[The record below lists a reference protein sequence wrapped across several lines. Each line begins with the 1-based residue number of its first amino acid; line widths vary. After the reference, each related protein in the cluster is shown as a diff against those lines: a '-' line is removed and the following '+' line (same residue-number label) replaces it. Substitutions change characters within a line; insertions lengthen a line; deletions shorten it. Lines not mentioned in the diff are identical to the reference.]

1 MPWEHGLQEF
11 KVMIKKDEIFKIGIF
26 NKPHGVKGEVSFT
39 FTDDIFDRVD
49 CEYLV
54 CLLDGIFVPFF
65 IEEYRFRSDT
75 TALVKLE
82 GVDTAEKARMFTN
95 VEVYFPKK
103 YVEQDDETEDI
114 PTWNF
119 FIGFKVK
126 DVRHGD
132 LGEIVAVDDSTMN
145 VLFAIEKDGEELLL
159 PAHEEFICKL
169 DKKKRLLTVDVPDG
183 LFIIYIILR
192 YARAVMK
199 KKRRKAFWHNIKFK
213 YKLTVTNEN
222 TLEEVVGI
230 HVSKLNGLSWLLSA
244 VTVIFLVAAIII
256 AFTPL
261 RNYLPGYMNSE
272 VRAQIVSNA
281 LRADSLQKMLERQ
294 KLYIMNIQDIF
305 SGKIQVDTV
314 QSIDSLT
321 AIRSDSLMER
331 TRKEEEFRKQYEESE
346 RYNLTA
352 VNNTPT
358 ASGLIFYRPTRGMMS
373 SNFDPDNKHYGV
385 DIAANPNESILA
397 TLDGTVILSTYT
409 AETGYV
415 IQIQHGQDFVSVYK
429 HCGSLLKKEG
439 DTVKGGEAI
448 ALVGNTGEKTTGS
461 HLHFELWNKG
471 RAINPSKYIVF

>member
-1 MPWEHGLQEF
+1 
-11 KVMIKKDEIFKIGIF
+11 
-26 NKPHGVKGEVSFT
+26 
-39 FTDDIFDRVD
+39 
-49 CEYLV
+49 
-54 CLLDGIFVPFF
+54 
-65 IEEYRFRSDT
+65 
-75 TALVKLE
+75 
-82 GVDTAEKARMFTN
+82 
-95 VEVYFPKK
+95 
-103 YVEQDDETEDI
+103 
-114 PTWNF
+114 
-119 FIGFKVK
+119 
-126 DVRHGD
+126 
-132 LGEIVAVDDSTMN
+132 
-145 VLFAIEKDGEELLL
+145 
-159 PAHEEFICKL
+159 
-169 DKKKRLLTVDVPDG
+169 
-183 LFIIYIILR
+183 
-192 YARAVMK
+192 
-199 KKRRKAFWHNIKFK
+199 
-213 YKLTVTNEN
+213 
-222 TLEEVVGI
+222 
-230 HVSKLNGLSWLLSA
+230 
-244 VTVIFLVAAIII
+244 
-256 AFTPL
+256 
-261 RNYLPGYMNSE
+261 
-272 VRAQIVSNA
+272 
-281 LRADSLQKMLERQ
+281 
-294 KLYIMNIQDIF
+294 MNIQDIF

-471 RAINPSKYIVF
+471 RAINFEIHCILTNYEKTNSYIRLDGIYRYAGFAGDRGTSRFIRSIRIDSQ

>member
-1 MPWEHGLQEF
+1 
-11 KVMIKKDEIFKIGIF
+11 
-26 NKPHGVKGEVSFT
+26 
-39 FTDDIFDRVD
+39 
-49 CEYLV
+49 
-54 CLLDGIFVPFF
+54 
-65 IEEYRFRSDT
+65 
-75 TALVKLE
+75 
-82 GVDTAEKARMFTN
+82 
-95 VEVYFPKK
+95 
-103 YVEQDDETEDI
+103 
-114 PTWNF
+114 
-119 FIGFKVK
+119 
-126 DVRHGD
+126 
-132 LGEIVAVDDSTMN
+132 
-145 VLFAIEKDGEELLL
+145 
-159 PAHEEFICKL
+159 
-169 DKKKRLLTVDVPDG
+169 
-183 LFIIYIILR
+183 
-192 YARAVMK
+192 MK

-305 SGKIQVDTV
+305 SGKI
-314 QSIDSLT
+314 
-321 AIRSDSLMER
+321 ER